1 MPTEQFSANAA
12 GERTPSER
20 SKSKVKKCLKFS
32 QFLLFP
38 ASSVS
43 TTSNGSASAL
53 LGFPPQCQQS
63 PACQITDPQNT
74 ESTDSKLT
82 QTPRRK
88 TQVLL
93 QTRLGCFNL
102 ASHISRVR
110 LDGRHCNSQNLIT
123 KSYYFC

>member
-63 PACQITDPQNT
+63 PACQITDPQKSAAIRQEANRLSLDT

-110 LDGRHCNSQNLIT
+110 LDGRH
-123 KSYYFC
+123 